1 MKYLR
6 VIDLFTGAG
15 GLTLGF
21 HKAMGDL
28 GIDFEVV
35 ASVELDKDSAKTYAK
50 NFSPDNQ
57 YVGDIGVWVQSNE
70 IPEADIVIGGPPC
83 QGFSLLNK
91 KTEPDPR
98 NQLWQEYLQV
108 ILKSKAK
115 IFVLENVPPFLKSKE
130 FEEFCS
136 LTNEGGLLEGYSIY
150 SQVLDSS
157 RLGAPQK
164 RKRGIIVGYQ
174 KYLEEPFEFEE
185 CEPRTLQDAFHGIPL
200 EVSGVNLPDNQEF
213 YRTDELH
220 LGRNYTDLSLE
231 RFKHIPPG
239 GNRFDIPD
247 ELLSPCWRKHKSGA
261 ADVMGRLSWDKPSV
275 TIRTEFFKP
284 EKGRYIHP
292 TEDRA
297 ITHFEAARLQGFPDD
312 FLWFGSKVSIAR
324 QIGNAVPVQMS
335 HKIFLSLF
343 NSIRKVVS
351 DG

>member
-1 MKYLR
+1 M
-6 VIDLFTGAG
+6 
-15 GLTLGF
+15 
-21 HKAMGDL
+21 
-28 GIDFEVV
+28 
-35 ASVELDKDSAKTYAK
+35 
-50 NFSPDNQ
+50 
-57 YVGDIGVWVQSNE
+57 
-70 IPEADIVIGGPPC
+70 
-83 QGFSLLNK
+83 LNK
-91 KTEPDPR
+91 KTAPDPR
-98 NQLWQEYLQV
+98 NQLWQEYIQV

-150 SQVLDSS
+150 SRVLDSS
-157 RLGAPQK
+157 LLGSPQK

-174 KYLEEPFEFEE
+174 KYLEEPIEFEE
-185 CEPRTLQDAFHGIPL
+185 CEPRTLQDAFQGIPL
-200 EVSGVNLPDNQEF
+200 EVSGINLPNNKEF

-261 ADVMGRLSWDKPSV
+261 ADVMRRLSWDKPSV

-297 ITHFEAARLQGFPDD
+297 ITHFEAARLQGFPDG
-312 FLWFGSKVSIAR
+312 FLWYGSKTSVAR
-324 QIGNAVPVQMS
+324 QIGNAVPVQLS
-335 HKIFLSLF
+335 YSIFTSLSKL
-343 NSIRKVVS
+343 IRKVVE
-351 DG
+351 